1 MILLAFKTFQELL
14 LQQKCIKCVWSL
26 RDTVVFVFASGI
38 LVTIDVTAY
47 GGDIEHIL
55 VDKTLVGKLSG
66 DNACDGIVLIPLLL
80 IG

>member
-1 MILLAFKTFQELL
+1 MILLAKTFQELL

-66 DNACDGIVLIPLLL
+66 DSACDGSVLTFLLL